1 MVTENKRFTR
11 LFSEEQPTIRPRDN
25 RAAEKVKTL
34 VTREKHV
41 PNKILSLSISW
52 LLVRRLGRA
61 KKRRDTGG
69 GDEGPVQILSEQQ
82 TNRGSRHRR
91 IRTCHSRCA
100 GTRMQSFQQGS
111 MDGVRGFAPGPPGSV
126 AICSGVSL

>member
-61 KKRRDTGG
+61 KKRRGTEAEMKDQFKYFRNSKPIVKSPSS
-69 GDEGPVQILSEQQ
+69 DSYLPLSM
-82 TNRGSRHRR
+82 
-91 IRTCHSRCA
+91 CW
-100 GTRMQSFQQGS
+100 
-111 MDGVRGFAPGPPGSV
+111 
-126 AICSGVSL
+126 

>member
-1 MVTENKRFTR
+1 MVTENKRFMR
-11 LFSEEQPTIRPRDN
+11 LFSEEQPAIRPRDN
-25 RAAEKVKTL
+25 RDAEKVKTL
-34 VTREKHV
+34 VTREKYL
-41 PNKILSLSISW
+41 PNKILNLSISW
-52 LLVRRLGRA
+52 PLVRRLGRA

-69 GDEGPVQILSEQQ
+69 GDEGPVQTLSEQR

-100 GTRMQSFQQGS
+100 GTRMQPFQQGS
-111 MDGVRGFAPGPPGSV
+111 MGSVRGFAPGHPGGV